1 MKAVREDRLEGD
13 SGRGGFPVSRVLLVL
28 AVLVA
33 GFLLWRSMG
42 EKPAEVVSEPV
53 AVEETAYEPPPLPP
67 AEDIPPRPE
76 PVVEAVAEAEAPVEP
91 PPPLPPLTES
101 DDLMRAQMS
110 AAGVGAE
117 LAPLEQQENLIQQGT
132 ALIDGLSRGV
142 ILRKLLPLDPPRE
155 AFSAIEEGDQMYMNP
170 VSYQRYDGYAETI
183 ASLDTSTLV
192 ETFHTLRPLYEE
204 AYGQLGLNPDDFDN
218 ALIRALDRVLA
229 TPEIEEPIALTRKSV
244 MYKYADPQLEQ
255 LTPMQ
260 KQLLRMGP
268 DNIRRIKEQA
278 SALREGLLNQQ

>member
-1 MKAVREDRLEGD
+1 MKAAREDRLDGD
-13 SGRGGFPVSRVLLVL
+13 SGRGGFPTRLVVLVL
-28 AVLVA
+28 AIIAV
-33 GFLLWRSMG
+33 GFMLWRSMG
-42 EKPAEVVSEPV
+42 DKPAELAPEPV
-53 AVEETAYEPPPLPP
+53 AVEEVDFEPPPLPP

-76 PVVEAVAEAEAPVEP
+76 PVVEAMAEAPVEP
-91 PPPLPPLTES
+91 PPPLPPLAES
-101 DDLMRAQMS
+101 DDIVRAQMS
-110 AAGVGAE
+110 AAGVGGE
-117 LAPLEQQENLIQQGT
+117 LAPLEQQQNLVQQGA

-142 ILRKLLPLDPPRE
+142 VLRKLLPLDPPKG
-155 AFSAIEEGDQMYMNP
+155 AFTAVEEGDQMYMNP
-170 VSYQRYDGYAETI
+170 AGYNRYDGYVETI
-183 ASLDTSTLV
+183 ASLDTSTMV
-192 ETFHTLRPLYEE
+192 DSFHSLRPLYEE

-278 SALREGLLNQQ
+278 RALREGLLSRQ

>member
-13 SGRGGFPVSRVLLVL
+13 SGRGGFPLARVTVVL
-28 AVLVA
+28 ALIVA
-33 GFLLWRSMG
+33 AFLLWRSLG
-42 EKPAEVVSEPV
+42 DKPVEVVSEPV
-53 AVEETAYEPPPLPP
+53 AVEEIALEPPPLPP

-76 PVVEAVAEAEAPVEP
+76 PVVEAIAEAPAEP
-91 PPPLPPLTES
+91 SPPPLPPLTES
-101 DDLMRAQMS
+101 DEVMRAQME
-110 AAGVGAE
+110 AAGVAGV
-117 LAPLEQQENLIQQGT
+117 LAPLEQQQNLIQQGT

-142 ILRKLLPLDPPRE
+142 VLRKLLPLDPPSGD
-155 AFSAIEEGDQMYMNP
+155 FTAIEEGDQIFMNP
-170 VSYQRYDGYAETI
+170 ASYQRYDSYAQTI
-183 ASLDTSTLV
+183 ASLDTGTLV
-192 ETFHTLRPLYEE
+192 DSFHTLRPLYEE

-229 TPEIEEPIALTRKSV
+229 TPEIEGPIALTHKSV

-268 DNIRRIKEQA
+268 DNLRRIKEQA
-278 SALREGLLNQQ
+278 RSLREGLLNQQ

>member
-1 MKAVREDRLEGD
+1 MKAVREDRLDSD
-13 SGRGGFPVSRVLLVL
+13 SGRGGFPTSRVILVL
-28 AVLVA
+28 AILVA

-42 EKPAEVVSEPV
+42 EKPAEVVTEPV
-53 AVEETAYEPPPLPP
+53 AVEEIAFEPPPLPP

-76 PVVEAVAEAEAPVEP
+76 PVVEAAAEAPVEP
-91 PPPLPPLTES
+91 PPPLPALTDS
-101 DDLMRAQMS
+101 DDLMRARMS

-117 LAPLEQQENLIQQGT
+117 LAPLAQQQNLVQQGT

-142 ILRKLLPLDPPRE
+142 VLRKLLPLDPPAE
-155 AFSAIEEGDQMYMNP
+155 AFTAIEEGSQMYMNP
-170 VSYQRYDGYAETI
+170 ASYQRYDGYAEAI
-183 ASLDTSTLV
+183 ASLDTATLV
-192 ETFHTLRPLYEE
+192 DSFHTLRPLYEE

-268 DNIRRIKEQA
+268 DNVRRIKEQA
-278 SALREGLLNQQ
+278 RALREALLNRQ

>member
-1 MKAVREDRLEGD
+1 MKAVQEDRLDGD
-13 SGRGGFPVSRVLLVL
+13 GGRRGFPVARVILVL
-28 AVLVA
+28 AIIVA

-42 EKPAEVVSEPV
+42 DKPVEVVSEPV
-53 AVEETAYEPPPLPP
+53 AVEEVAFEPPPLPP
-67 AEDIPPRPE
+67 AEDIPPRPQ
-76 PVVEAVAEAEAPVEP
+76 PVVEAAAEAPVEP

-101 DDLMRAQMS
+101 DDIVRAQMS
-110 AAGVGAE
+110 AAGVGGE
-117 LAPLEQQENLIQQGT
+117 LAPLEQQQNLIQQGT

-142 ILRKLLPLDPPRE
+142 VLRKLLPLDPPEE
-155 AFSAIEEGDQMYMNP
+155 AFTAVEEGDRMYMNP
-170 VSYQRYDGYAETI
+170 ASYQRYDGYAETI
-183 ASLDTSTLV
+183 ASLDTATMV
-192 ETFHTLRPLYEE
+192 ESFHTLRPLYEE

-278 SALREGLLNQQ
+278 RALREGLLSQQ

>member
-1 MKAVREDRLEGD
+1 MKAVQEDRLDGD
-13 SGRGGFPVSRVLLVL
+13 GGRRGFPAARVILVL
-28 AVLVA
+28 AIIVA

-42 EKPAEVVSEPV
+42 DKPVEVVSEPV
-53 AVEETAYEPPPLPP
+53 AVEEVAFEPPPLPP
-67 AEDIPPRPE
+67 AEDIPPRPQ
-76 PVVEAVAEAEAPVEP
+76 PVVEAVAEAPVEP

-101 DDLMRAQMS
+101 DDIVRAQLS
-110 AAGVGAE
+110 AAGVGGE
-117 LAPLEQQENLIQQGT
+117 LAPLEQQQNLIQQGT

-142 ILRKLLPLDPPRE
+142 VLRKLLPLDPPKE
-155 AFSAIEEGDQMYMNP
+155 AFTAVEEGDRMYMNP
-170 VSYQRYDGYAETI
+170 ASYQRYDGYAETI
-183 ASLDTSTLV
+183 ASLDTATMVDS
-192 ETFHTLRPLYEE
+192 FHSLRPLYEE

-278 SALREGLLNQQ
+278 RALREGLLSQQ